1 MKQACSLE
9 SMVDAVLSEMKRR
22 GNAKNTIER
31 HERAYSQFYEYALTQ
46 GENSYSK
53 VLARS
58 FLEEKEKLSAYR
70 GPRFMEQ
77 YRIALNKLDDIA
89 KGQDIRLRHLE
100 NGYHLKSSC
109 FDWVIPFFEE
119 RLKRRLKNTYDVRTR
134 LRILSLFLSFIETQN
149 AKKLEDISINH
160 IAAAFEAST
169 DQNHFRSTIREF
181 LSFAAEHGWMPT
193 NLSCFVPKIR
203 RHRGVP
209 TVYSTDDIETCLA
222 SIDRTT
228 QSGKRTYA
236 VLLICARLGLRNT
249 DACELKFSDIDWV
262 KKTISIV
269 QMKTGIPLVLPLLP
283 EIEDAINR
291 YIAARPQSD
300 LSFIFLRHKAP
311 YYHSIAHPF
320 PNSEDFFFYN
330 HKKQPLSTLT
340 PYIWLR
346 RALEIAGI
354 DRHPYPKQ
362 LRGVC
367 VHCLRHT
374 FAVHTLQLQS
384 KRGIDRFYSVP
395 ILSTYMGHTDIYG
408 TELYL
413 RLTPECYE
421 HIVDCA
427 EKDTGDIFPEVLP

>member
-181 LSFAAEHGWMPT
+181 LSFVAENGWMPT

-311 YYHSIAHPF
+311 YY
-320 PNSEDFFFYN
+320 
-330 HKKQPLSTLT
+330 PLRNSTLD
-340 PYIWLR
+340 YELR
-346 RALEIAGI
+346 KLLKENGI
-354 DRHPYPKQ
+354 NTDGKKK
-362 LRGVC
+362 G
-367 VHCLRHT
+367 
-374 FAVHTLQLQS
+374 AHTLRSSLAS
-384 KRGIDRFYSVP
+384 SLLKEGI
-395 ILSTYMGHTDIYG
+395 H
-408 TELYL
+408 
-413 RLTPECYE
+413 
-421 HIVDCA
+421 
-427 EKDTGDIFPEVLP
+427 